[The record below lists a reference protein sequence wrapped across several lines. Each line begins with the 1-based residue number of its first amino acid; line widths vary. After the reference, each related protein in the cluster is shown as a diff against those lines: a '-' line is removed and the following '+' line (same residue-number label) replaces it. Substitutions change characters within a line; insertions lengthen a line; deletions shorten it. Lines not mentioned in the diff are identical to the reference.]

1 MSSMSGSSRGRSLV
15 RRVSGKRG
23 RSRSTRSGSTARY
36 STLSNRGDGPTIRGY
51 PYGSSYSMFFDP
63 FPRTMRAILRYSEVF
78 NFNTSA
84 ATPQKQ
90 FMRAGSIN
98 DPNYSGVGYQ
108 PYGHDQYQGLY
119 NHYRV
124 IKSVCKITNTSN
136 GASNIMGLALHDD
149 VSATNDFDAIRTMK
163 PVKFV
168 PLCGT
173 TEPRSLE
180 MTYNSA
186 QVFPGQKQAT
196 TALFGNN
203 PAEEQYFMIWVTG
216 GNPLSDPGAI
226 SIVVAIDYYVEFS
239 ELKQLVKS

>member
-1 MSSMSGSSRGRSLV
+1 
-15 RRVSGKRG
+15 
-23 RSRSTRSGSTARY
+23 
-36 STLSNRGDGPTIRGY
+36 
-51 PYGSSYSMFFDP
+51 
-63 FPRTMRAILRYSEVF
+63 MRAVLRYSEVI

-136 GASNIMGLALHDD
+136 GGSNIMGLALHDD

-163 PVKFV
+163 PVKFI

-173 TEPRSLE
+173 NEPHSLE
-180 MTYNSA
+180 MTYNSG
-186 QVFPGQKQAT
+186 QVFPGQQQAT

-203 PAEEQYFMIWVTG
+203 PSEEQYFLIWVTG
-216 GNPLSDPGAI
+216 GNPLSDPSAI
-226 SIVVAIDYYVEFS
+226 SIVISIDYYVEFS